1 MSSLRS
7 SSGDLAG
14 GKGKFVDSS
23 WRTAYIRKQAILS
36 GQLQKTGSTI
46 TLDTEATTKKPLI
59 GNYHL
64 QPGVKCGINELVF
77 MKNKDGFM

>member
-7 SSGDLAG
+7 TSGDLAG
-14 GKGKFVDSS
+14 GKGKFVDPS
-23 WRTAYIRKQAILS
+23 WRTAYLRKQAILS
-36 GQLQKTGSTI
+36 GQLQKSGTI
-46 TLDTEATTKKPLI
+46 SLGGGATTLKPLI

>member
-23 WRTAYIRKQAILS
+23 WRTAYLRKQAILS
-36 GQLQKTGSTI
+36 GQRQKTGSI

-64 QPGVKCGINELVF
+64 QSGVQCGINELVF